1 MLVNE
6 GGGIWVSMYLLDG
19 DPGCV
24 RGPLKCDL
32 LVNSA
37 NEVDAL
43 SGLVGGLV
51 GGPLSD
57 LVITGDGFEVRR
69 CHRIISII
77 N

>member
-6 GGGIWVSMYLLDG
+6 GGGIWVSTYLLDG
-19 DPGCV
+19 DPERV

-43 SGLVGGLV
+43 SGLVGG
-51 GGPLSD
+51 PLSD
-57 LVITGDGFEVRR
+57 LVITGDGFEVGL
-69 CHRIISII
+69 CHGIISII